1 MIAGRVYTIAPDR
14 PFVDALAAGLMA
26 RWGGGGDP
34 SALAAGLVLLPT
46 RRACRALREAFLRL
60 LEGRPLLLPR
70 MVPLGDIDE
79 DQLMLETLGAGVG
92 AGVGAGAAP
101 GVAEVPPAIPELRRR
116 LLLAR
121 LIGTWRQRTGASGAG
136 LAADQAARLAAE
148 LARLLDQVQTE
159 RLGFEGLADL
169 VPEEYARHWQLT
181 LAFLTILT
189 AEWPAVLA
197 EEGAI
202 DPAARRN
209 RLLEAQ
215 AEAWSATA
223 PPFPVVAAGSTGS
236 IPATAALLRVVA
248 GLADGCVV
256 LPGLDR
262 TLDED
267 SWQVLGPT
275 HPQFGMARLLA
286 QLGVGRDAVADW
298 PAPPGT
304 GAPGTARA
312 GAARGARVTLV
323 REVMRPAETT
333 DAWADVA
340 GLDGAALAGVS
351 RIDCANDDEEAG
363 VVALIMRGALE
374 VPGRK
379 AALITLDRALARR
392 VAGALRRWRI
402 TVDDSAGVPLADT
415 PSGAFLR
422 LTAVLATAEPVAL
435 LAALKHPL
443 AAGGVAVGGF
453 RGRVR
458 QLERVLLRGPRPAP
472 GLAGALAGLR
482 AAAAEGDDRRHGGD
496 PAALIPWAEAMVRL
510 VEPLRVLMA
519 RPRVGLGD
527 VMAAHVS
534 CAEAL
539 AASDAEAGAERL
551 WAEEAGEAA
560 AEFVNELVTAA
571 RGMPS
576 LAPGDYPALLD
587 TLMTG
592 RVVRP
597 WRSAHPRLAIL
608 GLLEAR
614 LQHFDVVVLGGLN
627 EGVWPPEPRTD
638 PWMSRPMRRD
648 FGLPLQ
654 ERRIGLSAHDFAQ
667 ALCADTVVLTRAE
680 RNEGTPTV
688 PSRWLQRLDHVVR
701 AAGLPALADGADWR
715 AWQRALDRPDDA
727 AAARRGPPAPTP
739 PVSARPRHLSV
750 TQIEAWMR
758 DPYAI
763 YARHVLRLRPLD
775 DIDAM
780 PDRAVY
786 GALIHDALG
795 RFIAATPA
803 GPLPADA
810 LDRLVAVGEAVFAP
824 VLAQPGIWAFWW
836 PRFRRIAAWFVAYE
850 GPRRKRFAASLTE
863 VEGALTIPGPAGT
876 FTVTAVAD
884 RIDVVDGGGLVITDY
899 KTGKP
904 PSVKEVAAGFAPQL
918 PLEAA
923 IAGAGGFAGVAGDT
937 VEALLYWRLG
947 GGDPAGEV
955 SPAGPDATALAEQA
969 RAGLTALVAAFD
981 DPATGYESRPRPDQA
996 PRFSDYEH
1004 LARVKEWSTGLEDP
1018 W

>member
-1 MIAGRVYTIAPDR
+1 MTCKIYTIAPDR

-60 LEGRPLLLPR
+60 SEGRPLLLPR
-70 MVPLGDIDE
+70 MVPLGDLDE
-79 DQLMLETLGAGVG
+79 DQLVLEALGVSAGAGPG
-92 AGVGAGAAP
+92 LAA
-101 GVAEVPPAIPELRRR
+101 VPPAIPELRRR

-121 LIGTWRQRTGASGAG
+121 LIGAWRQRTGASDGGPGGGAV
-136 LAADQAARLAAE
+136 AADQAARLAAE

-159 RLGFEGLADL
+159 GLGFEGLADL
-169 VPEEYARHWQLT
+169 VPAEYARHWQLT

-189 AEWPAVLA
+189 AEWPAVVA

-215 AEAWSATA
+215 AEAWSAA
-223 PPFPVVAAGSTGS
+223 PPSFPVVAAGSTGS

-248 GLADGCVV
+248 GLADGGVV

-262 TLDED
+262 TLDAD
-267 SWQVLGPT
+267 SWQALGPT
-275 HPQFGMARLLA
+275 HPQFGMAQLLA

-298 PAPPGT
+298 PASP
-304 GAPGTARA
+304 
-312 GAARGARVTLV
+312 GAARGARVTLA

-333 DAWADVA
+333 DAWADIT
-340 GLDGAALAGVS
+340 GLDGAALAGLS
-351 RIDCANDDEEAG
+351 RIDCANDQEEAG

-374 VPGRK
+374 VPGRT
-379 AALITLDRALARR
+379 AALITPDRALARR
-392 VAGALRRWRI
+392 VAGVLRRWRV

-415 PSGAFLR
+415 PPGTFLR
-422 LTAVLATAEPVAL
+422 LTAALAMAEPVAL

-443 AAGGVAVGGF
+443 AAGGLAVGAF
-453 RGRVR
+453 RARVR
-458 QLERVLLRGPRPAP
+458 QLERTLLRGPRPAP

-482 AAAAEGDDRRHGGD
+482 AAATAAAAEGDGRRHGGD
-496 PAALIPWAEAMVRL
+496 PAALIPWVEAMVRL
-510 VEPLRVLMA
+510 VAPLAALMA
-519 RPRVGLGD
+519 RSRVGLGD
-527 VMAAHVS
+527 VAAAHAS

-539 AASDAEAGAERL
+539 AANDTGTGAERL

-560 AEFVNELVTAA
+560 AEFVNELLTAA
-571 RGMPS
+571 RGTPPI
-576 LAPGDYPALLD
+576 APGDYPALLD
-587 TLMTG
+587 SLMTG

-597 WRSAHPRLAIL
+597 RLSAHPRLAIL

-627 EGVWPPEPRTD
+627 EGLWPPEARTD

-648 FGLPLQ
+648 FGLPLP
-654 ERRIGLSAHDFAQ
+654 ERRIGLAAHDFAQ
-667 ALCADTVVLTRAE
+667 AICADTVVLTRAE

-715 AWQRALDRPDDA
+715 AWQRALDRPDA
-727 AAARRGPPAPTP
+727 AAEARPGPPAPTP
-739 PVSARPRHLSV
+739 PVAARPRRLSV

-775 DIDAM
+775 EIDAM

-786 GALIHDALG
+786 GALIHDALD

-810 LDRLVAVGEAVFAP
+810 LDRLVSIGEAVFAP

-850 GPRRKRFAASLTE
+850 GPRRERVTASLTE
-863 VEGALTIPGPAGT
+863 VEGALTIPGPADA

-923 IAGAGGFAGVAGDT
+923 IARAGGFAGVAGDT
-937 VEALLYWRLG
+937 VETLLYWRLG

-955 SPAGPDATALAEQA
+955 SPAGPDAAVLAEQA
-969 RAGLTALVAAFD
+969 LAGLMALVTAFD
-981 DPATGYESRPRPDQA
+981 DPATGYESRPRPEQA

>member
-351 RIDCANDDEEAG
+351 RIDCANDDEGGRRRRADH
-363 VVALIMRGALE
+363 ARRARGARPEGGADHAGPGTGAARRRGASALAHHGRRFRRRA
-374 VPGRK
+374 PGRHPVGGLP
-379 AALITLDRALARR
+379 AADGG
-392 VAGALRRWRI
+392 AG
-402 TVDDSAGVPLADT
+402 DGGAG
-415 PSGAFLR
+415 G
-422 LTAVLATAEPVAL
+422 
-435 LAALKHPL
+435 
-443 AAGGVAVGGF
+443 AAGGAEAPAGRRRRGG
-453 RGRVR
+453 RWVSR
-458 QLERVLLRGPRPAP
+458 AS
-472 GLAGALAGLR
+472 
-482 AAAAEGDDRRHGGD
+482 AAA
-496 PAALIPWAEAMVRL
+496 
-510 VEPLRVLMA
+510 
-519 RPRVGLGD
+519 
-527 VMAAHVS
+527 
-534 CAEAL
+534 
-539 AASDAEAGAERL
+539 
-551 WAEEAGEAA
+551 
-560 AEFVNELVTAA
+560 
-571 RGMPS
+571 
-576 LAPGDYPALLD
+576 
-587 TLMTG
+587 
-592 RVVRP
+592 
-597 WRSAHPRLAIL
+597 
-608 GLLEAR
+608 
-614 LQHFDVVVLGGLN
+614 
-627 EGVWPPEPRTD
+627 
-638 PWMSRPMRRD
+638 
-648 FGLPLQ
+648 
-654 ERRIGLSAHDFAQ
+654 
-667 ALCADTVVLTRAE
+667 
-680 RNEGTPTV
+680 
-688 PSRWLQRLDHVVR
+688 
-701 AAGLPALADGADWR
+701 
-715 AWQRALDRPDDA
+715 
-727 AAARRGPPAPTP
+727 
-739 PVSARPRHLSV
+739 
-750 TQIEAWMR
+750 
-758 DPYAI
+758 
-763 YARHVLRLRPLD
+763 
-775 DIDAM
+775 
-780 PDRAVY
+780 
-786 GALIHDALG
+786 
-795 RFIAATPA
+795 
-803 GPLPADA
+803 
-810 LDRLVAVGEAVFAP
+810 
-824 VLAQPGIWAFWW
+824 
-836 PRFRRIAAWFVAYE
+836 
-850 GPRRKRFAASLTE
+850 
-863 VEGALTIPGPAGT
+863 
-876 FTVTAVAD
+876 
-884 RIDVVDGGGLVITDY
+884 
-899 KTGKP
+899 
-904 PSVKEVAAGFAPQL
+904 
-918 PLEAA
+918 
-923 IAGAGGFAGVAGDT
+923 
-937 VEALLYWRLG
+937 
-947 GGDPAGEV
+947 
-955 SPAGPDATALAEQA
+955 
-969 RAGLTALVAAFD
+969 
-981 DPATGYESRPRPDQA
+981 
-996 PRFSDYEH
+996 
-1004 LARVKEWSTGLEDP
+1004 
-1018 W
+1018 